1 MRIGVGLRSRA
12 RARAALL
19 AWVLATWAGL
29 AAAAGP
35 LFLWE
40 LKDAGGALR
49 GWLYGTIHVCD
60 AACFPLPAPVREA
73 LARAD
78 SLALELDPA
87 DPALGPALARAGM
100 LPPGRQLDDLLPPAL
115 RPRLAAA
122 LVAVGVPDA
131 SARRLQPWLLS
142 SLMTLQAARLA
153 GFHTEQGVDLWLA
166 TQARARGLPLSSLE
180 TVERQISALSAGGD
194 AAQLASLVE
203 VIELIEQQSG
213 GHYFAEM
220 LTAWRRG
227 DPAALDQLLRDEMA
241 SPDMAPLLADLL
253 DRRNAEML
261 EAIVARLQQGP
272 RPFIAVGAGHL
283 GGSAGLLELLA
294 QRGWRPVQVVE
305 AGE

>member
-1 MRIGVGLRSRA
+1 MGSRA
-12 RARAALL
+12 LLSLALAL
-19 AWVLATWAGL
+19 WAGL
-29 AAAAGP
+29 AAAGGP

-40 LKDAGGALR
+40 LQDARGALR

-73 LARAD
+73 LAAAD

-100 LPPGRQLDDLLPPAL
+100 LPTERRLDEHLPPAL

-122 LVAVGVPDA
+122 LAAVGVADA
-131 SARRLQPWLLS
+131 PAQRMQPWLLGT
-142 SLMTLQAARLA
+142 LMTLQAARLA

-166 TQARARGLPLSSLE
+166 TQARARGLPLWSLE
-180 TVERQISALSAGGD
+180 TVERQIAALSAGGD

-213 GHYFAEM
+213 SRYFGAM
-220 LTAWRRG
+220 LDAWRRG
-227 DPAALDQLLRDEMA
+227 DPAALDHLLRDEMA
-241 SPDMAPLLADLL
+241 SPGMAPLLADLL
-253 DRRNAEML
+253 DQRNAEMA
-261 EAIVARLQQGP
+261 EVISARLQHGP
-272 RPFIAVGAGHL
+272 RPFIAVGAGHF
-283 GGSAGLLELLA
+283 GGPAGLLERLA

-305 AGE
+305 GGE

>member
-1 MRIGVGLRSRA
+1 MFRCGA
-12 RARAALL
+12 RLL
-19 AWVLATWAGL
+19 ATLALAAWAGL

-40 LKDAGGALR
+40 LQDARGERR

-60 AACFPLPAPVREA
+60 TACFPLPAPVREA
-73 LARAD
+73 LASAD

-100 LPPGRQLDDLLPPAL
+100 LPPGRQLADFLPAAL

-122 LVAVGVPDA
+122 LVAIGVPDA
-131 SARRLQPWLLS
+131 SVQRLQPWLLS

-166 TQARARGLPLSSLE
+166 TQARARGLPLTALE
-180 TVERQISALSAGGD
+180 TVERQIAALSAGGD

-213 GHYFAEM
+213 SHYFAAM
-220 LTAWRRG
+220 LAAWRGG
-227 DPAALDQLLRDEMA
+227 DPAALDSLLRDEMA
-241 SPDMAPLLADLL
+241 SPDMAPLLAELL
-253 DRRNAEML
+253 DQRNAEMAD
-261 EAIVARLQQGP
+261 AIAARLQPGQ
-272 RPFIAVGAGHL
+272 RPLIAVGAGHL
-283 GGSAGLLELLA
+283 GGPGGLLDLLA
-294 QRGWRPVQVVE
+294 QRGWRLRQVVE

>member
-1 MRIGVGLRSRA
+1 MGRR
-12 RARAALL
+12 ALL
-19 AWVLATWAGL
+19 SLALALWAGL
-29 AAAAGP
+29 AAAGGP

-40 LKDAGGALR
+40 LQDARGALR

-73 LARAD
+73 LAAAD

-87 DPALGPALARAGM
+87 DPALGPALARAGV

-122 LVAVGVPDA
+122 LVAVDVADA

-153 GFHTEQGVDLWLA
+153 GCHTEQGVDLWLA

-213 GHYFAEM
+213 SRYFGAM
-220 LTAWRRG
+220 LDAWRRG
-227 DPAALDQLLRDEMA
+227 DPISLDQLMREEMA
-241 SPDMAPLLADLL
+241 GPGMEPLLADLL
-253 DRRNAEML
+253 DQRNAEMA
-261 EAIVARLQQGP
+261 EVISARLQQGP
-272 RPFIAVGAGHL
+272 RPFIAVGAGHF
-283 GGSAGLLELLA
+283 GGPEGLLERLA

-305 AGE
+305 GGE

>member
-1 MRIGVGLRSRA
+1 MVLRCGPGL
-12 RARAALL
+12 RAALVAL
-19 AWVLATWAGL
+19 ALALWAGL

-60 AACFPLPAPVREA
+60 AACFPLPAPVRDA
-73 LARAD
+73 FAGAD

-87 DPALGPALARAGM
+87 DPALGPALAQAGM
-100 LPPGRQLDDLLPPAL
+100 LPPGRQLTDLLPAAL

-122 LVAVGVPDA
+122 LAAVGVADA
-131 SARRLQPWLLS
+131 SAGRLQPWLLS

-153 GFHTEQGVDLWLA
+153 GFHTEQGIDLWLA
-166 TQARARGLPLSSLE
+166 TQARARGLPLSALE
-180 TVERQISALSAGGD
+180 TVERQIAALSAGGD

-203 VIELIEQQSG
+203 VIELIEAQSG
-213 GHYFAEM
+213 QEYFAAM
-220 LTAWRRG
+220 LAAWRRG
-227 DPAALDQLLRDEMA
+227 DPAALDHLLRDEMA

-261 EAIVARLQQGP
+261 EAIAARLRPGR

-283 GGSAGLLELLA
+283 GGSTGLLELLA

>member
-1 MRIGVGLRSRA
+1 MGRR
-12 RARAALL
+12 ALL
-19 AWVLATWAGL
+19 SLALALWAGL
-29 AAAAGP
+29 AAAGGP

-40 LKDAGGALR
+40 LQDARGVLR

-73 LARAD
+73 LAAAD

-100 LPPGRQLDDLLPPAL
+100 LPPERRLDEHLPPAL

-122 LVAVGVPDA
+122 LAAVGVADA
-131 SARRLQPWLLS
+131 PAQRMQPWLLGT
-142 SLMTLQAARLA
+142 LMTLQAARLA

-166 TQARARGLPLSSLE
+166 TQARARGLPLWSLE
-180 TVERQISALSAGGD
+180 TVERQIAALSAGGD

-213 GHYFAEM
+213 SRYFGAM
-220 LTAWRRG
+220 LDAWRQG
-227 DPAALDQLLRDEMA
+227 DPAALDRLMREEMA
-241 SPDMAPLLADLL
+241 GPGTEPLLADLL
-253 DRRNAEML
+253 DQRNAEMA
-261 EAIVARLQQGP
+261 EVISARLQHGP
-272 RPFIAVGAGHL
+272 RPFIAVGAGHF
-283 GGSAGLLELLA
+283 GGPAGLLERLA

-305 AGE
+305 GGE

>member
-1 MRIGVGLRSRA
+1 MGRR
-12 RARAALL
+12 ALL
-19 AWVLATWAGL
+19 SLALALWAGL
-29 AAAAGP
+29 AAAGGP

-40 LKDAGGALR
+40 LQDARGALR

-73 LARAD
+73 LAAAD

-100 LPPGRQLDDLLPPAL
+100 LPTERQLDEHLPPAL

-122 LVAVGVPDA
+122 LAAVGVADA
-131 SARRLQPWLLS
+131 PAQRMQPWLLGT
-142 SLMTLQAARLA
+142 LMTLQAARLA

-166 TQARARGLPLSSLE
+166 TQARARGLPLWSLE
-180 TVERQISALSAGGD
+180 TVERQIAALSAGGD

-213 GHYFAEM
+213 SRYFGA
-220 LTAWRRG
+220 LLYAWRRG
-227 DPAALDQLLRDEMA
+227 DPAALDRLMREEMA
-241 SPDMAPLLADLL
+241 GPGTEPLLADLL
-253 DRRNAEML
+253 DQRNAEMA
-261 EAIVARLQQGP
+261 EVISARLQHGP
-272 RPFIAVGAGHL
+272 RPFIAVGAGHF
-283 GGSAGLLELLA
+283 GGPAGLLERLA

-305 AGE
+305 GGE